1 MAKKK
6 LKYDFIFHFWRE
18 GEVVVINGK
27 IKRKKNRNDI
37 LLVLSPFF
45 SILFLLVLGGT
56 MCEDFLHT
64 FTIKICTHKK
74 PGWKWNYYV
83 VVV

>member
-1 MAKKK
+1 MNVLFTYTNKGFTTSQRK
-6 LKYDFIFHFWRE
+6 FHPME
-18 GEVVVINGK
+18 GE
-27 IKRKKNRNDI
+27 
-37 LLVLSPFF
+37 
-45 SILFLLVLGGT
+45 
-56 MCEDFLHT
+56 CEEFLHT